1 MADLINLPCRAK
13 DGSVHVVVEAPR
25 GACVKLKYDP
35 QTNAFMFKRVM
46 LLGVVYPYDWGFIP
60 STRAEDGDPLDA
72 MVLFEAPSFPGVVI
86 PSRPIGVVRLRQ
98 TEKGE
103 KKPTRN
109 DRIIARPC
117 DDARYEHVRD
127 LPKRM
132 REELEEFF
140 VIASRMSGKSV
151 KIDGWE
157 GPRAAEKLIDKAAKA
172 YMRGGAV
179 D

>member
-72 MVLFEAPSFPGVVI
+72 MVLFEAPSFSGGGDSFEADWGR
-86 PSRPIGVVRLRQ
+86 PSTPDRQGRKETDTQRPNHRASLR
-98 TEKGE
+98 
-103 KKPTRN
+103 R
-109 DRIIARPC
+109 
-117 DDARYEHVRD
+117 
-127 LPKRM
+127 
-132 REELEEFF
+132 
-140 VIASRMSGKSV
+140 
-151 KIDGWE
+151 
-157 GPRAAEKLIDKAAKA
+157 RAL
-172 YMRGGAV
+172 
-179 D
+179 